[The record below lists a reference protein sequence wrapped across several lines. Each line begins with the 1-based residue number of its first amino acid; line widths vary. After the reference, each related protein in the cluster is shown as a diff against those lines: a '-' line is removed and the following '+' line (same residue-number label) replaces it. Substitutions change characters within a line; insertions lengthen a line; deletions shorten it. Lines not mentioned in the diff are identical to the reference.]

1 MTTMWMIIAA
11 FMVFLMQLGFLMVE
25 AGSVRSKNSINVA
38 QKNISD
44 MIICTVCY
52 CLVGF
57 GVMYGTSLGGYFG
70 LGGVKEALESA
81 GGWPTLLIFNLAF
94 CSVTATIVSGAVAE
108 RMRIGA
114 YFISTMMVALLVYPV
129 FGHWVWGNTIL
140 TSNLAFLANLGFVD
154 HAGGI
159 VVHAL
164 GGFYALAAIL
174 LLGPRMGRFA
184 LNGAVL
190 PISGHSTV
198 LALSGALILFVTW
211 IPFNTGAMD
220 PGSQAFANAALGTVI
235 AAATGGLAGKTIGY
249 VLQGRVF
256 DPMSSLNGILGGLV
270 AITSCVN
277 MVGPFGAAAIG
288 LIGGVCAI
296 GGSHLILH
304 KAKIDDPVG
313 VVSVHGL
320 AGISGAVLFPLF
332 ANQSLPAGSVGAQMA
347 IQGFGALACIAW
359 AMGTGFVII
368 SILKAF
374 KFLRVT
380 EAQEYLGLN
389 YGEHSQGVSEAHL
402 EIAMQAS
409 EEIRSKDVSP
419 APLPHVPPNITASSE
434 MGYALTRLAD
444 ENTAQREE
452 IEQAL
457 EMFRASVESMSDG
470 LLVFD
475 AQGVVIQMNSAFKNI
490 LAGNDVT
497 CEVGMKRTDYL
508 KGIFTSEHF
517 ETGNENLDAWLDQQ
531 FKHFEAGVEDE
542 EEFSNKDGSYY
553 LYRTRAIKG
562 GGQIISITNISAL
575 KKAVNNAKSA
585 EKAKSEFLAN
595 MSHEIRTPMNGILGM
610 TEILSRSE
618 LNKRQRS
625 FLEVIGRSGN
635 ALMTIINDIL
645 DFSKIEAGKTKLAPA
660 PFVLRDC
667 IEDVTALLA
676 SSAADKNID
685 LLVRIPPNLPSTMV
699 GDVGRIRQILTNLV
713 GNAVKF
719 THSGHVLIDV
729 TGEVTDQIANLTFKI
744 EDTGIGIPTKELPY
758 VFEKFS
764 QVDGSTTRE
773 YEGTGLGLSITS
785 SLIKL
790 MNGHVS
796 VESDIGKGTV
806 FTVNLSLETHAD
818 EIPLADI
825 PVEIIGANILVVD
838 DNPINRNIL
847 QEQIKHWKCRSLC
860 VESGPMALKVLA
872 HAGLKGINFDMVIT
886 DYHMPNMNGE
896 ELFNAIHSKYSDI
909 PTLMLSSVDEDSLT
923 QRLLANGI
931 RGVLTKPVR
940 SSLLLDSITRIIFEQ
955 KGLSRQLDKV
965 KIDVSKQASAETSLK
980 RLTPEVKAIAETCDL
995 IVAED
1000 NETNQIYIKYVLEE
1014 LGVSFQ
1020 IVPDGRTAVD
1030 RWMSCK
1036 PKAILM
1042 DVSMPNMNGYEATQK
1057 IRELEIR
1064 DGQERTP
1071 IIAITAHTLKGDK
1084 EKCIEAGMDDYVSK
1098 PISIESL
1105 KSRLIHWGILETEA
1119 LKQTAHTS

>member
-1 MTTMWMIIAA
+1 MNTMWMIIAA

-25 AGSVRSKNSINVA
+25 AGSVRSKNSVNVA

-57 GVMYGTSLGGYFG
+57 GVMYGTTLGGYFG
-70 LGGVKEALESA
+70 LGGVKQALETA

-114 YFISTMMVALLVYPV
+114 YFISTVMVAMLVYPV

-174 LLGPRMGRFA
+174 LLGPRMGRFGK
-184 LNGAVL
+184 NGAVL

-220 PGSQAFANAALGTVI
+220 PSSQAFANAALGTVI
-235 AAATGGLAGKTIGY
+235 AAATGGLAGKALGF
-249 VLQGRVF
+249 VLQGRTF

-277 MVGPFGAAAIG
+277 MVGPYGAAAIG
-288 LIGGVCAI
+288 LIGGLCAI
-296 GGSHLILH
+296 GGSYLLLH

-313 VVSVHGL
+313 VVSVHGI
-320 AGISGAVLFPLF
+320 AGVAGAVLFPLF
-332 ANQSLPAGSVGAQMA
+332 ANQNLPAGSIGAQMA
-347 IQGFGALACIAW
+347 IQAFGALACIGW
-359 AMGTGFVII
+359 AMGMGFILI
-368 SILKAF
+368 SILKKF
-374 KFLRVT
+374 NFLRVT

-389 YGEHSQGVSEAHL
+389 YGEHSPGISEEHL
-402 EIAMQAS
+402 ELAMEAS
-409 EEIRSKDVSP
+409 EKTEAPNSAFIPSP
-419 APLPHVPPNITASSE
+419 KVVASSE
-434 MGYALTRLAD
+434 MGHALSRLAD
-444 ENTAQREE
+444 ENHQQRQE

-457 EMFRASVESMSDG
+457 EMFRASLESMSDG
-470 LLVFD
+470 LLIFD
-475 AQGVVIQMNSAFKNI
+475 AEGVVIQLNSAFQKI
-490 LAGNDVT
+490 LARNNVR
-497 CEVGMKRTDYL
+497 CELGMNRTEYL
-508 KGIFTSEHF
+508 KEIFASEYF
-517 ETGNENLDAWLDQQ
+517 ETGTETFEVWLNQQ
-531 FKHFEAGVEDE
+531 LTTFETGVEEE
-542 EEFSNKDGSYY
+542 EEFSNKEGSHY
-553 LYRTRAIKG
+553 LYRTRPIKG
-562 GGQIISITNISAL
+562 GGQIIGITDITAL
-575 KKAVNNAKSA
+575 KQAVNKAKAA

-610 TEILSRSE
+610 TEVLSRSE
-618 LNKRQRS
+618 LTQRQSS
-625 FLEVIGRSGN
+625 FLDIISRSGN

-645 DFSKIEAGKTKLAPA
+645 DFSKIEAGKTKLDPA

-676 SSAADKNID
+676 SSATDKNVD

-719 THSGHVLIDV
+719 THEGHVLIEV
-729 TGEVTDQIANLTFKI
+729 TGQIVDETANLTFKI
-744 EDTGIGIPTKELPY
+744 EDTGIGIPSKDLPY
-758 VFEKFS
+758 VFEKFR
-764 QVDGSTTRE
+764 QVDGSTTRD

-785 SLIKL
+785 SLIEL
-790 MNGHVS
+790 MGGQVS
-796 VESDIGKGTV
+796 VESVLGKGTV
-806 FTVNLSLETHAD
+806 FTVNLNLATHA
-818 EIPLADI
+818 EVTPRSDI
-825 PVEIIGANILVVD
+825 PIEIIGANILVVD
-838 DNPINRNIL
+838 DNSINRNIL

-860 VESGPMALKVLA
+860 VESGSIALKVIA
-872 HAGLKGINFDMVIT
+872 HAATKGIKFDLIIT
-886 DYHMPNMNGE
+886 DYQMPHMNGE
-896 ELFNAIHSKYSDI
+896 QLFDAIHTQYKDI
-909 PTLMLSSVDEDSLT
+909 PVLMLSSVDEDDLT
-923 QRLLANGI
+923 QRLNANGI
-931 RGVLTKPVR
+931 AGVLAKPVR
-940 SSLLLDSITRIIFEQ
+940 SSLLLDSITRIIFEHR
-955 KGLSRQLDKV
+955 GLSKSIDKV
-965 KIDVSKQASAETSLK
+965 KIDISRGSNTVAATQ
-980 RLTPEVKAIAETCDL
+980 RLSQKIKPSSNTLDL

-1014 LGVSFQ
+1014 LDLSFK
-1020 IVPDGRTAVD
+1020 IVPDGRGAVD
-1030 RWMSCK
+1030 RWVSNK

-1057 IRELEIR
+1057 IRELEKQN
-1064 DGQERTP
+1064 GQDRTP

-1084 EKCIEAGMDDYVSK
+1084 EKCLEAGMDDYVSK

-1105 KSRLIHWGILETEA
+1105 RKRLVHWGLSPSETVQQKVA
-1119 LKQTAHTS
+1119 NFK